1 MSSRMLTG
9 SDPST
14 GVVRAQRFPAL
25 TFVHPPLHPELAACL
40 VWQDP
45 RHVREAGGR
54 VLSTFILFLAT
65 VLTPAVTFAPSHPA
79 VGHRSQPLRNAV
91 WTPGPPQCWKEDLVE
106 QKEHV
111 QS

>member
-65 VLTPAVTFAPSHPA
+65 VLAESLAHSSSF
-79 VGHRSQPLRNAV
+79 RPL
-91 WTPGPPQCWKEDLVE
+91 
-106 QKEHV
+106 
-111 QS
+111 S